1 VKNWFKGTTKKYNNY
16 RQEIR
21 RYRLRRRAGAVIKE
35 FATISLILSGIGVIA
50 AVLIFGHLYLISHPY
65 FAIRE
70 ITVRGCKELTEKE
83 ILTTAAVRTRQNIF
97 AVSVGDVKQRIRT
110 NPWIKEAFVGRE
122 LPDRLVIDLKE
133 RTAVSLIKKDSSFYL
148 MDLDGVTFKKLEM
161 TDDIMDLPILTGCTG
176 SDREAQELMQR
187 TIELLRYLKTASI
200 FPNIKNVA
208 EINGN
213 ERYGFSVF
221 TNTGMCLFLGFDN
234 YESKFKRLSP
244 VMADLEQ
251 RNLKTGHL
259 YIDLS
264 DPVKITV
271 QRRDVLPPATV
282 ASGRKGFKT

>member
-1 VKNWFKGTTKKYNNY
+1 MKFFSQGRGKYGNY
-16 RQEIR
+16 RQEVR
-21 RYRLRRRAGAVIKE
+21 KHRLRRRAGAVLKE
-35 FATISLILSGIGVIA
+35 LMAVSLILSAIAVIA
-50 AVLIFGHLYLISHPY
+50 AAMIFGHLYLISHPY

-97 AVSVGDVKQRIRT
+97 AVSTGDVKKRIRT
-110 NPWIKEAFVGRE
+110 NPWIKEASVGRE

-133 RTAVSLIKKDSSFYL
+133 RTAISLVKKDSSFYL

-161 TDDIMDLPILTGCTG
+161 TDDMDLPILTGSSLT
-176 SDREAQELMQR
+176 DREEPALRQR
-187 TIELLRYLKTASI
+187 TIELLRYLATTGG

-213 ERYGFSVF
+213 ERYGISVF
-221 TNTGMCLFLGFDN
+221 TNTGLCLFLGFDN
-234 YESKFKRLSP
+234 YENKFKRLSP
-244 VMADLEQ
+244 VLADLER
-251 RNLKTGHL
+251 RNIKTGHL

-271 QRRDVLPPATV
+271 QQRGVLPPAT
-282 ASGRKGFKT
+282 AANTKKGFKT